1 VVGVVLGVTAAR
13 IRTGQGPRYSALVE
27 ERYES
32 ELAQSAQVLDNV
44 DRALER
50 LSAGSYAT
58 CEDCGGE
65 IDDAHLAADPTRRIC
80 SDCSHVASF

>member
-1 VVGVVLGVTAAR
+1 MRGR
-13 IRTGQGPRYSALVE
+13 PRYCALVE

-32 ELAQSAQVLDNV
+32 ELARSAQVLDDV

-58 CEDCGGE
+58 CEDCGGS
-65 IDDAHLAADPTRRIC
+65 IDGADLAANPTRRTC
-80 SDCSHVASF
+80 GEHMAAPADDPFSFSA